1 MPTTTSK
8 LVRALHYATEQHRNQ
23 RRKDEDATPYINHPI
38 SLLHILNV
46 EAGIEDNDILI
57 AALLH
62 DVIEDCS
69 GPHQMHIELR
79 RQEIREQFGETVL
92 SYVEA
97 VTDDKAL
104 PKAERKQAQV
114 DHAAH
119 IPFGAKLVKIAD
131 KTANLRDIANNPP
144 ANWSPERKTEY
155 FAWAKQV
162 VDVVRGSHAGLE
174 GLFDEAH
181 SLQS

>member
-1 MPTTTSK
+1 MPTDTHK

-23 RRKDEDATPYINHPI
+23 RRKDEAASPYINHPI

-46 EAGIEDNDILI
+46 EAGIEDNNVLI

-69 GPHQMHIELR
+69 GPHQMHIQMR
-79 RQEIREQFGETVL
+79 REEIREQFGETVL
-92 SYVEA
+92 SFVEA

-104 PKAERKQAQV
+104 PKAERKQVQV

-119 IPFGAKLVKIAD
+119 IPHGAKLVKIAD
-131 KTANLRDIANNPP
+131 KTANLRDIANHPP
-144 ANWSPERKTEY
+144 ASWSPERKTEY

-174 GLFDEAH
+174 ALFDQAH
-181 SLQS
+181 NQQ

>member
-119 IPFGAKLVKIAD
+119 IPHGAKLVKIAD

-162 VDVVRGSHAGLE
+162 VDVVRGSHAELE

-181 SLQS
+181 GLQ